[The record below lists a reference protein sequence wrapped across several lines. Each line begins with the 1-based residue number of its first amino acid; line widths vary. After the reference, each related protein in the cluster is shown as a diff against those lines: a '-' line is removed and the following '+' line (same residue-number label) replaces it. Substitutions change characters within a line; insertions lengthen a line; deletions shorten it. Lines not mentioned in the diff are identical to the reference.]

1 MYSPFFYVFCHTVKI
16 EVKGEGDTK
25 FVYRVRRV
33 KGQDIVTVSWKLDN
47 AVSRSPSVP
56 GHQTKHDQ
64 VPFG

>member
-1 MYSPFFYVFCHTVKI
+1 MKM
-16 EVKGEGDTK
+16 GGGGGGGGGGGDTK

-33 KGQDIVTVSWKLDN
+33 KGQDIVNVSWKLDT
-47 AVSRSPSVP
+47 AVSRPPSVP